1 MSEKA
6 IIQILLIV
14 SGVLEYLHS
23 KGIAHRDIKMENILL
38 NAQGEFKLCDFGS
51 CSKTV
56 TFHLC

>member
-1 MSEKA
+1 MSEKT
-6 IIQILLIV
+6 IIQILLVV
-14 SGVLEYLHS
+14 SGVLEYMHK

-56 TFHLC
+56 ITN